1 MKIGGGGGGGG
12 GGRGVA
18 MESLLNSIPPEII
31 RKPSEG
37 IEIIS
42 SLNLVKIR
50 TKFFK
55 ARYF

>member
-18 MESLLNSIPPEII
+18 MNSLLNSIPPEII

-50 TKFFK
+50 NKIL
-55 ARYF
+55 

>member
-1 MKIGGGGGGGG
+1 
-12 GGRGVA
+12 

-31 RKPSEG
+31 RKSEE

-50 TKFFK
+50 NKIL
-55 ARYF
+55 